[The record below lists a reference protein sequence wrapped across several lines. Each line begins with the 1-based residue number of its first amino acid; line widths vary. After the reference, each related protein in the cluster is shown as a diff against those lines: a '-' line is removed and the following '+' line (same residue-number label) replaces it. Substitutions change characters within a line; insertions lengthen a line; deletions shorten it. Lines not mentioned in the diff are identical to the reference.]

1 MSNIIKMH
9 ENKYVSKTD
18 TNQPFSRFDDKRI
31 KKVDQIC
38 EIADLM
44 RDSEQAIRL
53 QIDNLVLTYGIQA
66 VRKAV
71 KTTDLKTIQKCK
83 KVA

>member
-1 MSNIIKMH
+1 MSKVVKIH
-9 ENKYVSKTD
+9 DNKA
-18 TNQPFSRFDDKRI
+18 TNKIRTPEAFSRFDDNKIR
-31 KKVDQIC
+31 KNDHLEQVT
-38 EIADLM
+38 DLM
-44 RDSEQAIRL
+44 YHNEAAIRL

-71 KTTDLKTIQKCK
+71 KTTDLKLIQKCK